1 MGDDHAWGASQRA
14 LTDDAGSTDVAAVRV
29 SSALATLRATAFVQT
44 SALVVVFGADGRCL
58 AANPAMTRVL
68 GWSQTDLQRAP
79 FWEVLAVAEEAVLA
93 KDCLTRAVR
102 DGEAFPQEADWLDRG
117 GQRRR
122 ISMQTDAVRDEHG
135 RPYAMVVVGVDVTEQ
150 RRAEALLRRR
160 ATTDQLT
167 GLLNRGAFYE
177 ALFAVLADPAG
188 DGCGLLYCDLDGFKT
203 INDTHGH
210 RVGDLLLKE
219 VADRLQSLA
228 AAGDVVARL
237 GGDEFVL
244 LCRDVDQQRLS
255 TLAARIQERVREP
268 VVTPAGL
275 LTVDIS
281 VGAVCAAPRAE
292 PDEVVH
298 SADQRMYGMK
308 AMHRRTVRQP

>member
-1 MGDDHAWGASQRA
+1 MGDVSAVPV
-14 LTDDAGSTDVAAVRV
+14 AGP
-29 SSALATLRATAFVQT
+29 LALRAAAFAQS

-58 AANPAMTRVL
+58 DANPAMTRVL
-68 GWSQTDLQRAP
+68 GWTQAELTREP
-79 FWEVLAVAEEAVLA
+79 FWSILAVAEEADLA

-102 DGEAFPQEADWLDRG
+102 DGEAFPQEADWLDRDG
-117 GQRRR
+117 RRRR
-122 ISMQTDAVRDEHG
+122 ISMQTDALRDEHG

-160 ATTDQLT
+160 ATTDELT

-177 ALFAVLADPAG
+177 SFAAVLAESEGA
-188 DGCGLLYCDLDGFKT
+188 GCGLLYCDLDGFKA

-210 RVGDLLLKE
+210 RVGDLLLTE
-219 VADRLQSLA
+219 VAQRLRSLA
-228 AAGDVVARL
+228 GAGDVVARL

-244 LCRDVDQQRLS
+244 LCRDVDQQRLA
-255 TLAARIQERVREP
+255 TLSARIQESVRQP
-268 VVTPAGL
+268 VATAAGL
-275 LTVDIS
+275 ITVDIS
-281 VGAVCAAPRAE
+281 IGTVCAGPHAH

-308 AMHRRTVRQP
+308 AMHRRAARGE